1 MTEIK
6 ETESLSYTDPDTG
19 NVYDIDA
26 YDVENTKIDA
36 QRQESIKEIL
46 EESGFS
52 EEEMRAEFLNQEGF
66 AQIKD
71 RLYVTAYNFENFIQE
86 NPVILLNPDLYHS
99 AYQINNAMY
108 DLYQA
113 LDVEKEFNDRK

>member
-6 ETESLSYTDPDTG
+6 ETDSLSYTDPDTG

-26 YDVENTKIDA
+26 YDAENLKIDA

-46 EESGFS
+46 EENEFS

>member
-1 MTEIK
+1 MTEVN
-6 ETESLSYTDPDTG
+6 EVESLSYTDPETG
-19 NVYDIDA
+19 NIYDIDA

-52 EEEMRAEFLNQEGF
+52 EEEMRVEFLNKEGF
-66 AQIKD
+66 SQIKD
-71 RLYVTAYNFENFIQE
+71 RLYVTAYNFQNFIQE

-99 AYQINNAMY
+99 AFHINDAMY